1 MVLAERTLPPAHQH
15 HLLPPS
21 ISHGPSNET
30 LELLSKWL
38 PVGPISAQDP
48 VAAVVDEEV
57 RLVNSIYELLGEYD
71 YAHTAVQQ
79 EMQALKAANL
89 EAQRSNEE
97 LRAKL
102 SVQTQ
107 RLELSHQQQQQQLQ
121 QGTAAMQAQQSPGV
135 SQAVSGVQNTPEYRD
150 GGGMAMQLTPNT
162 LAAASPRTRAGWLGL
177 GFWFTSRPKKRVRNA
192 LL

>member
-57 RLVNSIYELLGEYD
+57 RLVNSIYQLLGEYD

-79 EMQALKAANL
+79 VT
-89 EAQRSNEE
+89 AQWRCRSGPPCPPC
-97 LRAKL
+97 RP
-102 SVQTQ
+102 
-107 RLELSHQQQQQQLQ
+107 
-121 QGTAAMQAQQSPGV
+121 GTAPSSPPPGP
-135 SQAVSGVQNTPEYRD
+135 TC
-150 GGGMAMQLTPNT
+150 
-162 LAAASPRTRAGWLGL
+162 
-177 GFWFTSRPKKRVRNA
+177 RPWSS
-192 LL
+192 